1 MLPSFDLVKT
11 GPEQESLKGI
21 DEQVQAFM
29 KTWKIPGGAVA
40 VTKNGKLIY
49 NRGFGYSDQKRT
61 TSVLPTDV
69 FRLASVSKPIT
80 SIAIM
85 KLAEEGKLSL
95 NDTVFGKNKIL
106 DQKFYLGV
114 ISDKRIYSIT
124 VKDLLEHTAGWDRD
138 VSCDGYD
145 HSDAPFFPLHVTDVE
160 HAPNPVGDSTLIRF
174 MLRKGLN
181 YSPGRM
187 FAYSNVGYLVLG
199 KVIEKIS
206 GKKYEDYV
214 QQNIFS
220 PLDIHS
226 IHLGK
231 NLKNQKLEHE
241 VEYFCDDLTQSCYGY
256 GGMVP
261 AQYGGFN
268 IEAMNAHGGWVGSAP
283 DLCRLMLAVDGN
295 TDHPDILNPNSI
307 KQMSTASGVNPYY
320 AKGWCVNGSNS
331 YHTGSMDG
339 TATYICKTKNG
350 YTWAFLFNSRAD
362 NSDAFW
368 DAFDR
373 LPWNCLKTVKEFPDV
388 NLFAKSNS

>member
-1 MLPSFDLVKT
+1 MSSFNVPQT
-11 GPEQESLKGI
+11 GAEQESLKGI
-21 DEQVQAFM
+21 DTQVQDFM
-29 KTWKIPGGAVA
+29 KAWNIPGGAVA
-40 VTKNGKLIY
+40 ITKNGKLIY
-49 NRGFGYSDQKRT
+49 SRGFGYSDLKRT
-61 TSVLPTDV
+61 SAVQPTDM

-85 KLAEEGKLSL
+85 KLVEQGKLSL

-106 DQKFYLGV
+106 DQKYYTSV
-114 ISDKRIYSIT
+114 ISDKRIFSIT

-181 YSPGRM
+181 YSPGRI

-199 KVIEKIS
+199 KVIEKVS
-206 GKKYEDYV
+206 GKRYEDYV

-220 PLDIHS
+220 PLGIHS

-231 NLKNQKLEHE
+231 NLKSQKLEHE

-256 GGMVP
+256 GAMVP
-261 AQYGGFN
+261 SQYGGFN
-268 IEAMNAHGGWVGSAP
+268 LEAMNAHGGWVGSAP
-283 DLCRLMLAVDGN
+283 DLCRLLLAIDGN
-295 TDHPDILNPNSI
+295 SDHTNILKPATVQ
-307 KQMSTASGVNPYY
+307 QMKTSSGINPYY
-320 AKGWCVNGSNS
+320 AKGWCVNGGNCW
-331 YHTGSMDG
+331 HTGSIDG
-339 TATYICKTKNG
+339 SATYICKTKDG

-373 LPWNCLKTVKEFPDV
+373 LPWNCLKSVKEFPDV